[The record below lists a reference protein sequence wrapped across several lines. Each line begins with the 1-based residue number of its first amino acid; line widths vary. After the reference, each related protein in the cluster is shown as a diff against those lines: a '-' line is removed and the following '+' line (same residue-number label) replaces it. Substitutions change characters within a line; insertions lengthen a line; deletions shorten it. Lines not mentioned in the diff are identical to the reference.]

1 MKSGAVFKF
10 QRYTIHDGP
19 GIRTAVFLKGC
30 PLRCLWCH
38 NPESQEIGV
47 EVVFNKKKC
56 ILCGNCLKV
65 NKDGSVVMT
74 EEGIVLDQK
83 KGNDCIKSANVCP
96 AGALEAIGGEMTTD
110 QVMDSILKDRMFF
123 EESGGGVTF
132 TGGEPF
138 MQYEF
143 LLELLMKCK
152 EEGIHTAIE
161 TAGFA
166 AWDYIR
172 DAARYTDLFLYDLK
186 LMDEKKH
193 IKFMGESN
201 RLILENLRKLS
212 AIHNDIRI
220 RIPLIPGINDDDE
233 NIEETC
239 LFLKEIN
246 INKVDV
252 LPYHNTGKYKYEQLG
267 REYML
272 DDIKNPDNEELDN
285 IAEKFRKHGIIVCI
299 GG

>member
-1 MKSGAVFKF
+1 MKSGIVFRF

-38 NPESQEIGV
+38 NPESHEIGI
-47 EVVFNKKKC
+47 EVIFNKGKC

-65 NKDGSVVMT
+65 NTDGSVVMIDD
-74 EEGIVLDQK
+74 GIVLDTS
-83 KGNDCIKSANVCP
+83 KGTDCIKSANVCP
-96 AGALEAIGGEMTTD
+96 TGALEVIGGEMTSD
-110 QVMDSILKDRMFF
+110 EVMDNILKDLMFF

-138 MQYEF
+138 MQFEF

-152 EEGIHTAIE
+152 KEGIHTAVE
-161 TAGFA
+161 TSGFA
-166 AWDYIR
+166 AWEYIR
-172 DAARYTDLFLYDLK
+172 DAAQYTDLFLYDVK
-186 LMDEKKH
+186 LMDEQKH
-193 IKFMGESN
+193 IKYIGESN
-201 RLILENLRKLS
+201 SLILDNLRKLS
-212 AIHNDIRI
+212 SIHNNIRV

-233 NIEETC
+233 NIEKTC
-239 LFLKEIN
+239 LFLKDIN
-246 INKVDV
+246 INNVDV
-252 LPYHNTGKYKYEQLG
+252 LPYHNTGKYKYEQLA
-267 REYML
+267 RDYKL
-272 DDIKNPDNEELDN
+272 DDISSPSKDELEN